1 MSYLLTLHHGADLTL
16 ATTDPVVPPEQLA
29 PLQDALALAER
40 LSALLAGQ
48 QAALAEAEAQAR
60 AAGEAAGHAD
70 GMARAQQAAAE
81 QLAQQLQ
88 RIAAEQ
94 AAQRDELR
102 QALVALA
109 SAMVRRMAADLAPAE
124 VLAALAERAFDHVV
138 PPQPV
143 RLRLP
148 PPLVEPVR
156 AQLALRELPLPVQ
169 CSADDALHGLQCVV
183 ESAAGTLLA
192 GLDEVLDRTAQ
203 SLETS
208 QRTQAELDEAP
219 DRGDDVLPHTER
231 ALP

>member
-1 MSYLLTLHHGADLTL
+1 MSYLLTLHHRANLTV

-29 PLQDALALAER
+29 PLQNALALADA
-40 LSALLAGQ
+40 LSTLLADQ
-48 QAALAEAEAQAR
+48 QSTLAQAEAEAR
-60 AAGEAAGHAD
+60 AAGEAAGHAA
-70 GMARAQQAAAE
+70 GEVRALQQAADT
-81 QLAQQLQ
+81 LASELQ

-109 SAMVRRMAADLAPAE
+109 SGMVRRMAADLAPAQ

-148 PPLVEPVR
+148 PALVEPVR
-156 AQLALRELPLPVQ
+156 AQLAQRELVLPVQ
-169 CSADDALHGLQCVV
+169 CSADDTLHGLQCVV

-192 GLDEVLDRTAQ
+192 GLDDVLVRTAQ

-208 QRTQAELDEAP
+208 LRTHADTDAAESS
-219 DRGDDVLPHTER
+219 PHAER